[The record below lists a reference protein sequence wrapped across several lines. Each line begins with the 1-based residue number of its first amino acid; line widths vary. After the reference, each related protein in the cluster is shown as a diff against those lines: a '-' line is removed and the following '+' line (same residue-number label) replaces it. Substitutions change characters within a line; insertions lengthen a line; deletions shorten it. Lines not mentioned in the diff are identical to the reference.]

1 MVKGIL
7 RKIGRRGGI
16 AVATLAL
23 AGAGI
28 GLSAGDANAV
38 GWYYLNNHP
47 TGHGVGVYSAPYS
60 WSGKVAGDLGSYS
73 WSGDAVNMVCW
84 TTGEN
89 INNQGDVWYRVV
101 QVYSAGYGY
110 WPSSGTSVA
119 YVYGAYT
126 DGNWNFHV
134 PTIPPC

>member
-7 RKIGRRGGI
+7 KKIGRRGGT
-16 AVATLAL
+16 AVAAVAL

-47 TGHGVGVYSAPYS
+47 TNHGVGVYSQPYS
-60 WSGKVAGDLGSYS
+60 WSAKTTGDLNSFS

-84 TTGEN
+84 IRGED
-89 INNQGDVWYRVV
+89 INSQGNVWYRVTA
-101 QVYSAGYGY
+101 VYSAGYGY
-110 WPSSGTSVA
+110 WYGTG

-126 DGNWNFHV
+126 DGNWNYHV
-134 PTIPPC
+134 PTVPPCS